1 MADSEHPGAVR
12 TEEVLERLDYG
23 FPLNGVG
30 TSASPAVSKIVPHVW
45 KLWESRRLLARI
57 AGRALVVSTLVV
69 FLIPVEYKSTTR
81 FMPSDQGQSGGSL
94 LAALAGSKT
103 SSSSSSYS
111 SPLLGIAGDV
121 LGMKSGGALYV
132 A

>member
-1 MADSEHPGAVR
+1 MEISGSIYDRAIELNPLAHPHVVARLEDSLMADSEHPGAVR

-81 FMPSDQGQSGGSL
+81 F
-94 LAALAGSKT
+94 
-103 SSSSSSYS
+103 
-111 SPLLGIAGDV
+111 
-121 LGMKSGGALYV
+121 
-132 A
+132 